1 MKKVA
6 IDLGNKNPN
15 FIGSWNIEP
24 MLICDDLIS
33 YFELNIPKQKSV

>member
-6 IDLGNKNPN
+6 IDSGNKNPN

-24 MLICDDLIS
+24 ILICDDLIS
-33 YFELNIPKQKSV
+33 YIELNIAKQKMV